1 MKKFLAIVLA
11 MLMVLS
17 VCTACNKSGNDDGTV
32 TLTWYVPGDKYPDT
46 ALIVEELNKITMEK
60 IGCKI
65 DLQFIDSGSFQERM
79 NMNMASNSDYDL
91 TFVGYLNTF
100 EGAAS
105 KGGLMQLDELLKLA
119 PGITETIPEY
129 IRNSGVYMGK
139 TYAIPNMQI
148 TAYALAAQSP
158 KEYTDAFKEAT
169 GQDVATFTNSLQYEP
184 YLEFVKANY
193 PDVFPFQTA
202 YGTGSFRSQDEGMD
216 AKDPFFRTPIYG
228 GASSYQLYKDSEN
241 KCFKIINGLKHEEL
255 SNTKA
260 RAEKLHEYY
269 KKGWI
274 RQDVD
279 SVLDDTAEKKQKR
292 YALWFGTYKPGMDGE
307 NFATYGWETVSTRVS
322 SVSIGSASA
331 TMVGIGANCKH
342 PEEAIKF
349 IELMNTDKEAYN
361 LVCFGIEG
369 KHYKKVGDERIE
381 LFENSTYKPNASW
394 KFGNQFN
401 AYRLPG
407 QPDNVWE
414 ETIEFNNL
422 GYEMSKVNPDVTTL
436 GFTFNKEDIK
446 STVTKVTE
454 VGNKYKCKSTGSKDP
469 DTYWD
474 KMIAEMDAAG
484 NQIII
489 DEYQKQLDAFFAE
502 YPEKLEDIVW

>member
-17 VCTACNKSGNDDGTV
+17 VCTACSKSGGDNGEI

-46 ALIVEELNKITMEK
+46 ALVVEELNKITMEK

-65 DLQFIDSGSFQERM
+65 DLQFIDTGSFQERM

-91 TFVGYLNTF
+91 TFVGYLNQF
-100 EGAAS
+100 EPAAS

-148 TAYALAAQSP
+148 TAYALAATTP
-158 KEYTDAFKEAT
+158 KEYADAFKKAT
-169 GQDVATFTNSLQYEP
+169 GKDVTTFTNSLQYED
-184 YLEFVKANY
+184 YMEFVKANY
-193 PDVFPFQTA
+193 PGVYPMRTS
-202 YGTGSFRSQDEGMD
+202 YGMGSFRSQDEGWD
-216 AKDPFFRTPIYG
+216 AKDPFFRTPLNG
-228 GASSYQLYKDSEN
+228 GSFYQLYKDSEN
-241 KCFKIINGLKHEEL
+241 KKFKVINGFKEEEL
-255 SNTKA
+255 THA
-260 RAEKLHEYY
+260 RMRADKLHEYF

-274 RQDVD
+274 RQDID
-279 SVLDDTAEKKQKR
+279 SVLDEEAELKQKK
-292 YALWFGTYKPGMDGE
+292 YALWYGTYKPGMDGE
-307 NFATYGWETVSTRVS
+307 ASNRYGWETVSTRIS

-369 KHYKKVGDERIE
+369 KHYNKVGDERIE
-381 LFENSTYKPNASW
+381 LVEGSGYNPNASW

-407 QPDNVWE
+407 QPDDVWE
-414 ETIEFNNL
+414 QTIEFNNL

-436 GFTFNKEDIK
+436 GFTFNQEDIK
-446 STVTKVTE
+446 STVTKVSE
-454 VGNKYKCKSTGSKDP
+454 IDNKYMAKKHGSKDP
-469 DTYWD
+469 ATYWD
-474 KMIAEMDAAG
+474 QMLAEADAAG

-489 DEYQKQLDAFFAE
+489 DEYQKQLDAFFE
-502 YPEKLEDIVW
+502 EHPEKLAEIVW